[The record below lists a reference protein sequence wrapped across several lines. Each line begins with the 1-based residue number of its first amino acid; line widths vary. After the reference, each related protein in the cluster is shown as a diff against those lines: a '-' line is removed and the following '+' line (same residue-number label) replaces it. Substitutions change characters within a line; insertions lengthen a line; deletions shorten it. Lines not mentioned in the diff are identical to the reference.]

1 MLNLVAGHKS
11 NPLAANILI
20 ELLSDVEMNGTLYI
34 GYPILADVEET
45 VFIDALL
52 TAQEHGVV
60 VIDFDD
66 RTQGSAE
73 DERLRQ
79 RQDDLY
85 RILEIKFKRYK
96 NLVQGRHLP
105 FEINVV
111 TLVPGMRGIVRE
123 DGLLLTGPDS
133 LVNVIRDFR
142 PVSPDLLEKINAA
155 VERVTTIKPSRK
167 RSSVKK
173 PDSRGACI
181 KEIETLLSAN

>member
-1 MLNLVAGHKS
+1 
-11 NPLAANILI
+11 
-20 ELLSDVEMNGTLYI
+20 MNGTLYI

-52 TAQEHGVV
+52 TAQECGVV
-60 VIDFDD
+60 VIDFND
-66 RTQGSAE
+66 RARGSLE
-73 DERLRQ
+73 YDRIRQ

-96 NLVQGRHLP
+96 NLVEGRHLP

-111 TLVPGMRGIVRE
+111 TLVPDMGEVVRE

-133 LVNVIRDFR
+133 LINVIRDFPSVNR
-142 PVSPDLLEKINAA
+142 DLLEKINAA
-155 VERVTTIKPSRK
+155 VERVTTIKPLRK

-173 PDSRGACI
+173 PDSRGARI
-181 KEIETLLSAN
+181 KEIEKEIANLDSLPQ

>member
-66 RTQGSAE
+66 STQGSA
-73 DERLRQ
+73 
-79 RQDDLY
+79 
-85 RILEIKFKRYK
+85 
-96 NLVQGRHLP
+96 
-105 FEINVV
+105 
-111 TLVPGMRGIVRE
+111 
-123 DGLLLTGPDS
+123 
-133 LVNVIRDFR
+133 
-142 PVSPDLLEKINAA
+142 
-155 VERVTTIKPSRK
+155 
-167 RSSVKK
+167 
-173 PDSRGACI
+173 
-181 KEIETLLSAN
+181 